1 FITANTHS
9 DILFFS
15 TKGKVYRNKMYELP
29 EGKRATKGKF
39 ISNFLPLD
47 DGESVTS
54 VVALDKNSKE
64 NVDSLIMVTKNGT
77 VKKTE
82 AKTFFEVRAS
92 GLIAVNLKDDDELID
107 ARFIS
112 KGDSVILNSKNG
124 KAIHFDESN
133 LREMGRT
140 AGGVRG
146 IKLGKGDC
154 VVSLAIVPKE
164 KRDIAKMLVITRN
177 GYGKQT
183 AVKDFKIQNRG
194 GSGIKAVKVT
204 TKTGDLVG
212 AKVVFDEHSE
222 VIAMSGDSQ
231 VIRVSLDSVPTLGR
245 DTQGVRIMKLK
256 SSDDAVVTFV
266 RF

>member
-1 FITANTHS
+1 
-9 DILFFS
+9 
-15 TKGKVYRNKMYELP
+15 
-29 EGKRATKGKF
+29 
-39 ISNFLPLD
+39 
-47 DGESVTS
+47 
-54 VVALDKNSKE
+54 
-64 NVDSLIMVTKNGT
+64 
-77 VKKTE
+77 
-82 AKTFFEVRAS
+82 
-92 GLIAVNLKDDDELID
+92 
-107 ARFIS
+107 
-112 KGDSVILNSKNG
+112 
-124 KAIHFDESN
+124 
-133 LREMGRT
+133 MGRT

-212 AKVVFDEHSE
+212 AKIVFDEHSE